1 MNAVAVEERKKF
13 IKVDRKPVIQDS
25 HDAGVL
31 KKHGE
36 YEAEKFLNAGI
47 IKLKLKDEQGIWST
61 MRKGDTR
68 KVALASVVKEHM
80 SVRNLWLS
88 EQLAMGHSRSMS
100 RLIRGGKEAMRLKT

>member
-1 MNAVAVEERKKF
+1 
-13 IKVDRKPVIQDS
+13 
-25 HDAGVL
+25 
-31 KKHGE
+31 
-36 YEAEKFLNAGI
+36 
-47 IKLKLKDEQGIWST
+47 

-100 RLIRGGKEAMRLKT
+100 RLIRAGKRSDEVKNLVEILEGMLPYED

>member
-1 MNAVAVEERKKF
+1 MRGF
-13 IKVDRKPVIQDS
+13 
-25 HDAGVL
+25 L
-31 KKHGE
+31 KSMESMKQRSI
-36 YEAEKFLNAGI
+36 LNAGI

-80 SVRNLWLS
+80 SVTNLWLS

-100 RLIRGGKEAMRLKT
+100 RLIRGGKKKR

>member
-13 IKVDRKPVIQDS
+13 IKVDRKPVIQGS

-61 MRKGDTR
+61 MRKVDTR

-80 SVRNLWLS
+80 SVTNLWLS

-100 RLIRGGKEAMRLKT
+100 RLIRGGKKKR